1 MSVQKLIVAL
11 ALAIAALPSVSAP
24 RLVERVEMSF
34 AEGIPKDITR
44 SIIIDDGRKIYQ
56 RYERGALRHIF
67 IAEAVKGRGRIT
79 FWEVGSKVAYASDLR
94 QRKDANPLD
103 ASFGSTEIGREA
115 LRKYTQR
122 KKTGE
127 AVINGIRCTRWVL
140 GDGSD
145 YTAELY
151 EDAQGEMV
159 YFGAFLG
166 GKLLHQS
173 ILVEKRDALPG
184 DLKQVAIPSGVK
196 VNVVDESELQKR
208 IAETYLRAAGHDM
221 KLFE

>member
-1 MSVQKLIVAL
+1 MSVKNVAVAL
-11 ALAIAALPSVSAP
+11 ALAMAALPAVSAP
-24 RLVERVEMSF
+24 RLVERVEVSF
-34 AEGIPKDITR
+34 AQDIPKDITR
-44 SIIIDDGRKIYQ
+44 SIMIDDGRKIYQ
-56 RYERGALRHIF
+56 RYERGALRYIF
-67 IAEAVKGRGRIT
+67 IVEAVKGRGRIT

-103 ASFGSTEIGREA
+103 AFDSSELGREA
-115 LRKYTQR
+115 LRQYTQR

-127 AVINGIRCTRWVL
+127 AVVNGIRCTRWVL

-145 YTAELY
+145 STAELY
-151 EDAQGEMV
+151 EDAQGEMI

-166 GKLLHQS
+166 GKLVYQS
-173 ILVEKRDALPG
+173 ILVERRDAVPG

-208 IAETYLRAAGHDM
+208 IAEIYLRAAGHDI
-221 KLFE
+221 KLLE

>member
-1 MSVQKLIVAL
+1 M
-11 ALAIAALPSVSAP
+11 
-24 RLVERVEMSF
+24 
-34 AEGIPKDITR
+34 
-44 SIIIDDGRKIYQ
+44 IDDGRKIYQ
-56 RYERGALRHIF
+56 RYERGALRYIF
-67 IAEAVKGRGRIT
+67 IVEAVKGRGRIT

-103 ASFGSTEIGREA
+103 AFDSSELGREA
-115 LRKYTQR
+115 LRQYTQR

-127 AVINGIRCTRWVL
+127 AVVNGIRCTRWVL

-145 YTAELY
+145 STAELY
-151 EDAQGEMV
+151 EDAQGEMI

-166 GKLLHQS
+166 GKLVYQS
-173 ILVEKRDALPG
+173 ILVERRDAVPG

-208 IAETYLRAAGHDM
+208 IAEIYLRAAGHDI
-221 KLFE
+221 KLLE